1 VYQLARK
8 RQVQLNCVFGDPRAW
23 SRGAYPK
30 SSRRLLTRGLI
41 FYDARATEFSGLS
54 VFPGKSVAVST
65 LHSLMESFQFNRPRT
80 LAVLDKIEQEKE
92 PQKVLGWRPGS
103 GRAHI
108 AWQLMHI
115 GITEELFAT
124 ERLVPGNKP
133 AFADLVP
140 RFKGGS
146 TPDDNIPSPATI
158 RQVLSESRAHLLE
171 TLGRFGD
178 NDLGTIPEF
187 FKERK
192 LALGDVL
199 RLISWHEAHHQGQ
212 AHITL
217 NLYKA
222 TQGGSSR

>member
-1 VYQLARK
+1 M
-8 RQVQLNCVFGDPRAW
+8 
-23 SRGAYPK
+23 
-30 SSRRLLTRGLI
+30 
-41 FYDARATEFSGLS
+41 
-54 VFPGKSVAVST
+54 ST
-65 LHSLMESFQFNRPRT
+65 LHTLIAAYQFNRPRT
-80 LAVLDKIEQEKE
+80 LSLLDKIEAEKE
-92 PQKVLGWRPGS
+92 PQKILGWRPGP

-124 ERLVPGNKP
+124 ERLVSGTKP

-146 TPDDNIPSPATI
+146 TPDDEIPQAALI
-158 RQVLSESRAHLLE
+158 RKVLSDSRAHLLE
-171 TLGRFGD
+171 TLARFGD
-178 NDLGTIPEF
+178 KDLGTIPEA

-192 LALGDVL
+192 LTLVEVL
-199 RLISWHEAHHQGQ
+199 QIIAWHEPHHQGQ

-222 TQGGSSR
+222 AHG

>member
-1 VYQLARK
+1 M
-8 RQVQLNCVFGDPRAW
+8 
-23 SRGAYPK
+23 
-30 SSRRLLTRGLI
+30 
-41 FYDARATEFSGLS
+41 
-54 VFPGKSVAVST
+54 ST
-65 LHSLMESFQFNRPRT
+65 LHTLIAAYQFNRPRT
-80 LAVLDKIEQEKE
+80 LGLLDKIEAEKE
-92 PQKVLGWRPGS
+92 PQKILGWRPGP

-124 ERLVPGNKP
+124 ERLAPGTKP

-146 TPDDNIPSPATI
+146 TPDDEIPQASLI
-158 RQVLSESRAHLLE
+158 RRVLNESREHLLT
-171 TLGRFGD
+171 TLGHFGD
-178 NDLGTIPEF
+178 KDLGTIPEA

-192 LALGDVL
+192 MALVDIL
-199 RLISWHEAHHQGQ
+199 NIIAWHEPHHQGQ

-222 TQGGSSR
+222 TQK